1 MKEKWIVNLKKKI
14 FHNFS
19 TELSFAYEFEN
30 MLNCYEDP
38 VYKQMA
44 VEFFSVVSK
53 IINRHPE
60 INFTESLNVDKM
72 IEKAANLYSN
82 DYNADLEVKISPDEC
97 KEKFLRDSVSITSSY
112 MGKAIIIHLLDG
124 KSLTQFGISSATSD
138 FQCHV
143 QW

>member
-1 MKEKWIVNLKKKI
+1 MCLLFK
-14 FHNFS
+14 FFS
-19 TELSFAYEFEN
+19 TELSFAYTFEN
-30 MLNCYEDP
+30 MLTRYEDP

-44 VEFFSVVSK
+44 VEFFSVLSK

-60 INFTESLNVDKM
+60 INFIESLNVDKM
-72 IEKAANLYSN
+72 LEKAVKLYSN
-82 DYNADLEVKISPDEC
+82 DFNADLEIKISPEEC

-143 QW
+143 Q